1 MGKKKTVIIGS
12 VVKARPGPDGK
23 AKPDY
28 IKIMN
33 DVSLKAGQFLNL
45 ESKAERQKRLDESV
59 ASGKLTGK
67 LVDDIQA
74 GIDRSPDWE
83 RFRIVSLV
91 DTE

>member
-1 MGKKKTVIIGS
+1 MAKKKTVIIGS
-12 VVKARPGPDGK
+12 IVKNKDK
-23 AKPDY
+23 TKPDY

-59 ASGKLTGK
+59 ENGKLSGKL
-67 LVDDIQA
+67 VEDIQA
-74 GIDRSPDWE
+74 SIDKTPDFE